1 MIESKWNHIHC
12 NYGESPC
19 YSWLNPL
26 FLWQVFMLFPVAV
39 IGAHGHRPP
48 FASRVAYD
56 GGSWNVA
63 AAQLQ
68 DEARHL
74 ATLKRGRVSVGLD
87 VDLFW
92 KPMENGGLTYGK
104 PMETSGKWWF
114 NMV

>member
-1 MIESKWNHIHC
+1 
-12 NYGESPC
+12 
-19 YSWLNPL
+19 
-26 FLWQVFMLFPVAV
+26 MLFPVAV

-74 ATLKRGRVSVGLD
+74 ATLKRGRGFSWFRCGFIL
-87 VDLFW
+87 
-92 KPMENGGLTYGK
+92 ETY
-104 PMETSGKWWF
+104 GKWWF
-114 NMV
+114 NLWKTYGNLWKMVV